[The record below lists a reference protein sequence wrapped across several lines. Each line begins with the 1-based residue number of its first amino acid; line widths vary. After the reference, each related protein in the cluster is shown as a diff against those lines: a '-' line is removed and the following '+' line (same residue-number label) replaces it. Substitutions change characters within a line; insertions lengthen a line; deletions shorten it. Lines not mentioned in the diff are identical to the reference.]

1 MKYKVVLF
9 DLDGTLTDPAIGITN
24 SVKYALEKFN
34 IEVENREDLYPFIG
48 PPLLDSF
55 MKFYG
60 MSEEDALYAIEQ
72 YRVYFKDKGL
82 YENYVYEGIP
92 LLLQSL
98 KDAGAKLLVA
108 TSKPDIFAKKIL
120 DKFELAQYF
129 DAVCGTQIDRPKD
142 TKTDVINHALNS
154 LNLTNKKDVIMVGDR
169 EHDVIGANNIGIDS
183 IGVLYGYGSRQE
195 LENAKATYIV
205 EKVDDIK
212 NIILE
217 V

>member
-1 MKYKVVLF
+1 M
-9 DLDGTLTDPAIGITN
+9 
-24 SVKYALEKFN
+24 
-34 IEVENREDLYPFIG
+34 
-48 PPLLDSF
+48 
-55 MKFYG
+55 
-60 MSEEDALYAIEQ
+60 
-72 YRVYFKDKGL
+72 
-82 YENYVYEGIP
+82 
-92 LLLQSL
+92 
-98 KDAGAKLLVA
+98 
-108 TSKPDIFAKKIL
+108 
-120 DKFELAQYF
+120 AQYF

-154 LNLTNKKDVIMVGDR
+154 LNLTNKKDLIMVGDR

-183 IGVLYGYGSRQE
+183 IGALYGYGSRQE

>member
-1 MKYKVVLF
+1 MRYKVVLF

-82 YENYVYEGIP
+82 YENYVYKGIP

-154 LNLTNKKDVIMVGDR
+154 LNLTNKKM
-169 EHDVIGANNIGIDS
+169 
-183 IGVLYGYGSRQE
+183 
-195 LENAKATYIV
+195 
-205 EKVDDIK
+205 
-212 NIILE
+212 
-217 V
+217 